1 MKSLHILLLLLLSG
15 AVAPNSFAETK
26 TSALSEKD
34 IPQSYRTGVVRKLS
48 LQEALKLAI
57 TQNLDI
63 AIAEENTEISTFQ
76 LKSAKGD
83 FEPLLSAN
91 YNRSQGTRP
100 PFNTNEGPLG
110 SSIENIDDIWNLSIS
125 KRFQTATQL
134 TLSAGITRNE
144 SNSQN
149 SIGVANDNSTNNL
162 VFGSSLFA
170 EIRQPLLRG
179 FSFDLDVPRA
189 QILRAEFTSDNAAL
203 EQKSSLMRI
212 TVETIR
218 AYWDLFEQ
226 ISAYKVQK
234 TSLELALKQDQV
246 TKKQIDAGLRAPS
259 DALGSQS
266 VVSSRQLALVSAEAA
281 IQTSANELRRILN
294 LPLDQWKRPLVTS
307 DVPDFTDDTASKK
320 ELKENALANRP
331 EIAQFKNRA
340 ASNQLDLR
348 LVKNERLPTVDLQ
361 ANLGTNGLDP
371 SFGTSFSQAADANT
385 RRWGVGVVL
394 SWAPLGQKARADI
407 QVTKR
412 NQANLKRET
421 ERFLV
426 TLHQEVESASIQL
439 SAAGKSVVAAKA
451 FLDIAEKSLNAE
463 ERKFVNGTSSNFVVG
478 QRQEELA
485 GARQAYLRA
494 LVGYQNAKANA
505 ERTEGLV
512 LERNNIVTTI
522 KKSAEQS
529 SHL

>member
-1 MKSLHILLLLLLSG
+1 MC
-15 AVAPNSFAETK
+15 
-26 TSALSEKD
+26 
-34 IPQSYRTGVVRKLS
+34 
-48 LQEALKLAI
+48 
-57 TQNLDI
+57 
-63 AIAEENTEISTFQ
+63 
-76 LKSAKGD
+76 
-83 FEPLLSAN
+83 
-91 YNRSQGTRP
+91 
-100 PFNTNEGPLG
+100 
-110 SSIENIDDIWNLSIS
+110 
-125 KRFQTATQL
+125 
-134 TLSAGITRNE
+134 
-144 SNSQN
+144 
-149 SIGVANDNSTNNL
+149 
-162 VFGSSLFA
+162 
-170 EIRQPLLRG
+170 IRD
-179 FSFDLDVPRA
+179 S
-189 QILRAEFTSDNAAL
+189 
-203 EQKSSLMRI
+203 
-212 TVETIR
+212 
-218 AYWDLFEQ
+218 
-226 ISAYKVQK
+226 
-234 TSLELALKQDQV
+234 
-246 TKKQIDAGLRAPS
+246 
-259 DALGSQS
+259 
-266 VVSSRQLALVSAEAA
+266 
-281 IQTSANELRRILN
+281 
-294 LPLDQWKRPLVTS
+294 
-307 DVPDFTDDTASKK
+307 
-320 ELKENALANRP
+320 
-331 EIAQFKNRA
+331 
-340 ASNQLDLR
+340 
-348 LVKNERLPTVDLQ
+348 LPTVDLQ